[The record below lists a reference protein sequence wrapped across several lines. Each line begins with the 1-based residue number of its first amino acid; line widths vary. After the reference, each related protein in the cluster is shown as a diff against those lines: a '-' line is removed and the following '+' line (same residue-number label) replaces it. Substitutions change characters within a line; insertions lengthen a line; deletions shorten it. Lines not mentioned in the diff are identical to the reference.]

1 MGASMKKYIIS
12 IMLSWSIVIMLAPVG
27 FSQKLQKLAQT
38 GMKFLNVTT
47 DARVS
52 GMADAI
58 TAVEGYST
66 AMFFNPSAMAK
77 MPNFADFSF
86 GKIDWI
92 ADIKYFYGS
101 AAFSP
106 ANGRYGVFGFTALSV
121 DYGNFIGTVRDDD
134 PTNELGYIETGN
146 FSPSAMAF
154 GIGYS
159 KALSSKFSI
168 GGNVKYV
175 IQDMGSNI
183 IGLTGAAA
191 DGNYTRKSYSESVW
205 AFDFGVLYNTGFRS
219 LNVGMCIRNFSKEVT
234 YEDEGFQLPLIFRIG
249 AAFDLLDIYPF
260 VSKQHSSVLLS
271 VDATH
276 PRDYQEQL
284 NIGLEY
290 LFFKTFS
297 LRAGFST
304 PNDEYGFSTGV
315 GFQQSLRNYKLA
327 VDYAYTPFGVFNDV
341 HRFSF
346 HFSL

>member
-1 MGASMKKYIIS
+1 MKKYIIS
-12 IMLSWSIVIMLAPVG
+12 IILSWLIVMVLAPVG

-52 GMADAI
+52 GMADAV
-58 TAVEGYST
+58 TAIEGFST

-92 ADIKYFYGS
+92 ADIQYLYGS

-106 ANGRYGVFGFTALSV
+106 AHGRYGVFGFTALSV
-121 DYGNFIGTVRDDD
+121 DYGNMIGTIRDDD
-134 PTNELGYIETGN
+134 ATNELGYVETGA

-154 GIGYS
+154 GLGYS
-159 KALSSKFSI
+159 RALSDKFSI
-168 GGNVKYV
+168 GGNVKYI
-175 IQDMGSNI
+175 IQDLGSSI
-183 IGLTGAAA
+183 VGLTGAAA
-191 DGNYTRKSYSESVW
+191 DGNYNRKSYSASVL

-219 LNVGMCIRNFSKEVT
+219 LNVGMCVRNFAKEVT

-249 AAFDLLDIYPF
+249 AAMDLLDIYPLM
-260 VSKQHSSVLLS
+260 SKESNSFLLS